1 MLLCAFTY
9 KSFVISSNWIF
20 LWDLLWQQ
28 VNAQYTIRAV
38 SLLVQGRQINTFNA
52 YVYYIYFKIE

>member
-38 SLLVQGRQINTFNA
+38 SLLVKEDKSTHLMHMYNIF
-52 YVYYIYFKIE
+52 ISK